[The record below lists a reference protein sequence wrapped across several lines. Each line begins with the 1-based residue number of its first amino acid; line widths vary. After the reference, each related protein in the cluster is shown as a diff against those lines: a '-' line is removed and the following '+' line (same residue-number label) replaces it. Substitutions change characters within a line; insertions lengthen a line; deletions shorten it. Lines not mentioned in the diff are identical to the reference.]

1 MIYGA
6 VLKGE
11 YITMDQTVDALN
23 MGMTGDGLG
32 EGL

>member
-1 MIYGA
+1 MIYGG

-11 YITMDQTVDALN
+11 YVTRDQTDDALN

-32 EGL
+32 DGL